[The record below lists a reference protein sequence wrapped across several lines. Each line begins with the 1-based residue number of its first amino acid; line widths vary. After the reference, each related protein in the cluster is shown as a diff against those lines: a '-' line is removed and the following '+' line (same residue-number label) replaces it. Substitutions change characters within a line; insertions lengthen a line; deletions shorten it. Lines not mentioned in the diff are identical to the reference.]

1 MAQKRHFICIFI
13 QIGVIFYSMSQNELK
28 GRFIFVIKFSFL
40 KSTKKT
46 ATDYFIAITDNYP
59 EFTAVFYDFYHTN
72 KEKHNIEITDIE
84 IFSSYRK
91 KLRVIEP
98 GLIKALK
105 IVYTKMKGF
114 KIVGIAE
121 NDNDYVFG
129 LRCHNGSVPILGS
142 LPAIR
147 KKDLSY
153 HPYTMY
159 NNNEF
164 QNLKPTWKT
173 AIILHDYYHI
183 S

>member
-1 MAQKRHFICIFI
+1 MGHF
-13 QIGVIFYSMSQNELK
+13 L
-28 GRFIFVIKFSFL
+28 FVIRFSFL
-40 KSTKKT
+40 KSPKKRS
-46 ATDYFIAITDNYP
+46 TDFFMAITDNEP
-59 EFTAVFYDFYHTN
+59 ELAAVLCDFYHTN
-72 KEKHNIEITDIE
+72 KEKHNIEIIDIE
-84 IFSSYRK
+84 ILSSYRK

-105 IVYTKMKGF
+105 IVYSKMKGF

-129 LRCHNGSVPILGS
+129 LRCHNGIVPILGS